1 MVPQGVR
8 NEDGTV
14 RTVDGGIFNSMENPA
29 NGAVDYQDREFHVTF
44 HDVPGPE
51 GEGNFPPVLSFFY
64 YLTFEEVKNAQAT
77 GSEK

>member
-29 NGAVDYQDREFHVTF
+29 NGAVDTRTV
-44 HDVPGPE
+44 
-51 GEGNFPPVLSFFY
+51 NF
-64 YLTFEEVKNAQAT
+64 T
-77 GSEK
+77 